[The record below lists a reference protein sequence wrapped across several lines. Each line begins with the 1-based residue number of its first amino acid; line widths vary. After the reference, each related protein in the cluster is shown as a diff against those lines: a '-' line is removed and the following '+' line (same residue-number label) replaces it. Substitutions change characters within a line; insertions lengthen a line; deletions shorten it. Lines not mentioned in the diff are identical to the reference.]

1 MYRRGKKPSKLKI
14 RRQLEEDNII
24 KNIRNLFILKR
35 ENEAIKAGI
44 IRDIR
49 NLFEKEDDHCEPIKI
64 GNFGN
69 NSYIEYESNE
79 NLLVEEYLNGIKI

>member
-14 RRQLEEDNII
+14 QRQLEEDNII

-44 IRDIR
+44 IRDIT